1 MAQPTCV
8 PGWGR
13 SLGRLHPPP
22 HPRAATGVLLSRQV
36 LGLTEGWAPQPAL
49 PASPHLGSWAC
60 GSWLPAFPSRLCGL
74 GVSPRAPGLSVPR
87 QGHCY
92 CMSLRT
98 GPEPPP
104 SMCSSAW
111 TGRAGPGPSPPAAAG
126 GQEPLASEPVARP
139 QPVGGEGVSGRLD
152 VLSVSLPAP
161 PAPGPAPAPRS
172 GLWAPGCRL
181 GVCRLGLAPPR
192 GLGGESAEQQLPPQS
207 RTVLSKSSQERDAF
221 FSNDSAAREWE
232 GPEPMASEDRDQGL
246 WHEIP
251 LGLRGE
257 GREGGW
263 VWGRGPGGSG
273 GSVGAG
279 QLQPLSALPGGLET
293 APSCSRGS
301 PSKPKQ
307 TTGKW
312 RWESRSPW
320 RRGIQW
326 TAAHV
331 YVLESCTALGGPGRS
346 PGTGLVG
353 SVAQG
358 GSCAAVSCRLPCAR
372 HPPPT
377 TPSSLKNTSAL
388 SSCHSR
394 HF

>member
-161 PAPGPAPAPRS
+161 PAPGPAPAPPLRALGS
-172 GLWAPGCRL
+172 RLQAWGLQA
-181 GVCRLGLAPPR
+181 
-192 GLGGESAEQQLPPQS
+192 GLGSSSGSWRRKCRAAAPSTKPHCSQQILP
-207 RTVLSKSSQERDAF
+207 
-221 FSNDSAAREWE
+221 
-232 GPEPMASEDRDQGL
+232 
-246 WHEIP
+246 
-251 LGLRGE
+251 
-257 GREGGW
+257 
-263 VWGRGPGGSG
+263 
-273 GSVGAG
+273 GAG
-279 QLQPLSALPGGLET
+279 
-293 APSCSRGS
+293 CIFF
-301 PSKPKQ
+301 K
-307 TTGKW
+307 
-312 RWESRSPW
+312 
-320 RRGIQW
+320 
-326 TAAHV
+326 
-331 YVLESCTALGGPGRS
+331 
-346 PGTGLVG
+346 
-353 SVAQG
+353 
-358 GSCAAVSCRLPCAR
+358 
-372 HPPPT
+372 
-377 TPSSLKNTSAL
+377 
-388 SSCHSR
+388 
-394 HF
+394 